1 MFVQL
6 DIHYYVGFPSFRDPP
21 YINMVSSKEPD
32 KPVKCLLF
40 TSVAVLV
47 VLTDY
52 IQSINLSSFIFSFY
66 FFPTFS
72 FFVVVVSW
80 FEGLSLQKYQKW
92 MQIHM

>member
-6 DIHYYVGFPSFRDPP
+6 DIQYYVGFPSFRDLP
-21 YINMVSSKEPD
+21 YIYIYIYMVSSTEPD

-52 IQSINLSSFIFSFY
+52 IPSIL
-66 FFPTFS
+66 
-72 FFVVVVSW
+72 
-80 FEGLSLQKYQKW
+80 
-92 MQIHM
+92 